1 MLVMKKKRTLEDF
14 AVIIRK
20 PKSTNCKCADSDS
33 LKCVEHDVT
42 VDTVANLLLVSPL
55 LDNHYDRVDAIC
67 EAVPG

>member
-14 AVIIRK
+14 AVIIRE

-42 VDTVANLLLVSPL
+42 VDTVASATCLPLVGQPL
-55 LDNHYDRVDAIC
+55 
-67 EAVPG
+67 